1 MKSRIEALLQEIAT
15 IEIPTSDALEQFR
28 IQYLGKKGILAAL
41 FVDFKEVP
49 GPEKKETGLL
59 LNQLKQA
66 AEQKI
71 ESLREVLEAQQAQQV
86 EIPDLSRPAGGH
98 EAGSRHPVSLVMN
111 QMIGIFQRLGFN
123 LSDGP
128 EIVDDWHNFGALNFD
143 EDHPARDMQ
152 DTFFLSNPEGWLL
165 RTHTS
170 SVQVQEMMKGQLPLR
185 AIMPGRVYRNETI
198 SARAHCQFHQ
208 IEGLYIAEDAS
219 FADLKQTLYSF
230 VREMFGP
237 DSKVRFRPSYFPFT
251 EISAEMDV
259 SCFICGGEGCA
270 VCKQTGWVEILGC
283 GMVDPQVLIN
293 CGIDPEKYQ
302 GYAFGIGV
310 ERMAM
315 LKYGIRDLRLFFE
328 NDARFLKQF
337 HLGLGL

>member
-1 MKSRIEALLQEIAT
+1 MKSRIEALLAEIAAL
-15 IEIPTSDALEQFR
+15 EIHTPEGLEQFR

-41 FVDFKEVP
+41 FADFKEVP

-66 AEQKI
+66 AEHKI
-71 ESLREVLEAQQAQQV
+71 EQLREVLEAKQDQQHD
-86 EIPDLSRPAGGH
+86 IPDLTRPAGGH
-98 EAGSRHPVSLVMN
+98 ESGSRHPVSLVMN

-143 EDHPARDMQ
+143 DDHPARDMQ

-328 NDARFLKQF
+328 NDARFLQQF

>member
-1 MKSRIEALLQEIAT
+1 MKSRIEALLQELT
-15 IEIPTSDALEQFR
+15 SLEINSPEALEQFR

-41 FVDFKEVP
+41 FADFKEVP
-49 GPEKKETGLL
+49 GPDKKDTGLL

-66 AEQKI
+66 AELKI
-71 ESLREVLEAQQAQQV
+71 ESLREAMEALQVQQT
-86 EIPDLSRPAGGH
+86 EYPDLSRPAGGH

-143 EDHPARDMQ
+143 DDHPARDMQ
-152 DTFFLSNPEGWLL
+152 DTFFLTQPEGFLL

-208 IEGLYIAEDAS
+208 VEGLYIAEDAS

-230 VREMFGP
+230 VREMFGA